1 MKIKLSNIVDKIHVF
16 RYKHI
21 SDNNFMILLS
31 IVIGVI
37 SAFAAVVLKNL
48 VHYISRIKNIF
59 PLDENYSLLL
69 LPLLGIFLTI
79 IVIKY
84 FFKDKL
90 GEGVPKVLY
99 AISRNNA
106 IIKRKSIITSIFGS
120 ALTVGFGGSAGLEGP
135 TIATGSAVGSNV
147 GQFLKLNYRQT
158 ALLIAIAAAA
168 ALAAIFKSPIAA
180 IIFVMEVLMLDLTMV
195 ALVPLL
201 VATVTATLISYLLLG
216 TDVIYQIDLVETFH
230 IEEFYFFIILGI
242 VMGIASASFTKV
254 YKICHSFFAEKF
266 QHWGTRLLFGGI
278 ALGILIF
285 FIPTFYGEGYEA
297 INNCLHGNYQT
308 LFSSSFFARFGN
320 SFWLIALFLLLS
332 ALLKSFATSLTFG
345 AGGMGGTFAPT
356 LFVGAHIGLL
366 FAMVINHFGFENLS
380 LTNYALV
387 GMAGGIAGVIHAP
400 LTAIFLIAEITG
412 GYSLF
417 LPLMITS
424 AFSYITVRL
433 FQSHSVYTY
442 QLAKTGDLL
451 THDTDKNA
459 LTMLNLNNLIENNFK
474 TIDVKGTLRDL
485 VEAISASN
493 RNIFPVVDEDN
504 VFYGFVRMDDVR
516 NIIFKPELY
525 DSTPITD
532 IMTKPEI
539 TVSLNESVESI
550 AEKFNR
556 CDKYNFAIIQ
566 DGKYIGF
573 ISRANLLSEYRKK
586 LKEFSDN

>member
-1 MKIKLSNIVDKIHVF
+1 MKLSIFVEKIHVF
-16 RYKHI
+16 RSKRM
-21 SDNNFMILLS
+21 SDNNFIILLS
-31 IVIGVI
+31 IFIGIV
-37 SAFAAVVLKNL
+37 AALAAIILKYL
-48 VHYISRIKNIF
+48 VHYISRIKNIL
-59 PLDENYSLLL
+59 PLNENYELFI
-69 LPLLGIFLTI
+69 LPLIGIFLTI

-84 FFKDKL
+84 IFKERM

-106 IIKRKSIITSIFGS
+106 IIKRISMITSMIGS

-135 TIATGSAVGSNV
+135 TIATGSAVGSNI
-147 GQFLKLNYRQT
+147 GQALKLSYRQT
-158 ALLIAIAAAA
+158 ALMIAIAAAA

-180 IIFVMEVLMLDLTMV
+180 IVFVMEVLMLDLTMM
-195 ALVPLL
+195 ALIPLL

-216 TDVIYQIDLVETFH
+216 TDVIYQIDLTESFKINEFH
-230 IEEFYFFIILGI
+230 LFIILGI
-242 VMGIASASFTKV
+242 LMGLVSASFTKI
-254 YKICHSFFAEKF
+254 YKICHEFFNDKL
-266 QHWGTRLLFGGI
+266 QSWISRLLIGGTL
-278 ALGILIF
+278 LGILIF
-285 FIPTFYGEGYEA
+285 FFPSFYGEGFDA
-297 INNCLHGNYQT
+297 INSCLHGNYET
-308 LFSSSFFARFGN
+308 IFSHSFFARFGD
-320 SFWLIALFLLLS
+320 SFWLLALFLLLS
-332 ALLKSFATSLTFG
+332 ALLKSFATSFTFG

-356 LFVGAHIGLL
+356 LFVGAHIGLF
-366 FAMVINHFGFENLS
+366 FALVINHFEMYHLS
-380 LTNYALV
+380 LTNFALV

-459 LTMLNLNNLIENNFK
+459 LTMLNLNNLIENNFQK
-474 TIDVKGTLRDL
+474 VDVNGTLRNL
-485 VEAISASN
+485 VEAISTSN
-493 RNIFPVVDEDN
+493 RNIFPVVDQEN
-504 VFYGFVRMDDVR
+504 NFYGFVRMDDVR
-516 NIIFKPELY
+516 NIIFNPELY
-525 DSTPITD
+525 DSTMITD
-532 IMTKPEI
+532 IMTKPQI

-550 AEKFNR
+550 AEKFNK